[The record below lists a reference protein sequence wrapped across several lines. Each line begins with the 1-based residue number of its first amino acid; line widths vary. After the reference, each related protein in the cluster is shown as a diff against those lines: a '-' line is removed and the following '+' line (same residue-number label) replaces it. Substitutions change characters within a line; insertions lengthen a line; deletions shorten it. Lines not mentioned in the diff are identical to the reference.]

1 MKAIN
6 KELQRLQGLFAAE
19 LPGMAVTVNI
29 SISSG
34 TTTESLPD
42 EVPAEQVKT
51 EKLPAEMPKDLVH
64 DIDLAALRATLNS
77 YVKQVGPDRA
87 IKLVSKYTGGSKNA
101 ADIPAE
107 KYMDLV
113 QEIVKQF
120 PDMALTFEKKDEA

>member
-1 MKAIN
+1 MKEIN
-6 KELQRLQGLFAAE
+6 KELQRVQSLFAAE
-19 LPGMAVTVNI
+19 MPGMAVSINI

-34 TTTESLPD
+34 TTTESIPD
-42 EVPAEQVKT
+42 EPVVKNI
-51 EKLPAEMPKDLVH
+51 PDEMPADLVH

-101 ADIPAE
+101 ADIPPD

-120 PDMALTFEKKDEA
+120 PEMALTFEKKDEA